1 MGVKVTQAMYS
12 LINIHRMIESGNL
25 SYFDLAAAAYHY
37 AMFQASESER
47 ANTESWHPYWTVDYF
62 RRCLWAAHTALL
74 DNVITAADLD
84 EVSPIL
90 DEINEELD
98 MIGIWEELVDEF
110 IINDCD
116 FANFT
121 SNLASYY
128 EDCEC

>member
-12 LINIHRMIESGNL
+12 LVNIHRMIESGNL

-62 RRCLWAAHTALL
+62 RRCLWAARTALL
-74 DNVITAADLD
+74 DNVITSADLD

-90 DEINEELD
+90 DEIAEEMD
-98 MIGIWEELVDEF
+98 MIDTWEELVDEF
-110 IINDCD
+110 IIHDCD
-116 FANFT
+116 FASFT
-121 SNLASYY
+121 SSLAGIY
-128 EDCEC
+128 EDIED

>member
-12 LINIHRMIESGNL
+12 LVNVHRMIESGNL
-25 SYFDLAAAAYHY
+25 SYFDLAAAEYHY
-37 AMFQASESER
+37 FMLQASESER
-47 ANTESWHPYWTVDYF
+47 ANTESWHPYWMVDYF
-62 RRCLWAAHTALL
+62 RRRLWDVHNALL

-90 DEINEELD
+90 DEINDELE
-98 MIGIWEELVDEF
+98 MIMTWEELVDEF
-110 IINDCD
+110 IIDDCD

-128 EDCEC
+128 EDVEP